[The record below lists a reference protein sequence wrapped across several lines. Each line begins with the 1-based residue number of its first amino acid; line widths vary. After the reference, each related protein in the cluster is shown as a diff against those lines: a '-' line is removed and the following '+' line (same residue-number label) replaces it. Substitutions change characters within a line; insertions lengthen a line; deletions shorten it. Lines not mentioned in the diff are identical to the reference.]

1 MKKLFTMLMLAVMSF
16 GAFSTAFAIQHQ
28 PKTKSGK
35 LDKRYNANKHVTKS
49 GKPDMRYNTS
59 KKATKKKK

>member
-1 MKKLFTMLMLAVMSF
+1 MKKLLTLLMLVVMGF
-16 GAFSTAFAIQHQ
+16 GAFALQKQ
-28 PKTKSGK
+28 PVTKSGK

-59 KKATKKKK
+59 KKAVKKK